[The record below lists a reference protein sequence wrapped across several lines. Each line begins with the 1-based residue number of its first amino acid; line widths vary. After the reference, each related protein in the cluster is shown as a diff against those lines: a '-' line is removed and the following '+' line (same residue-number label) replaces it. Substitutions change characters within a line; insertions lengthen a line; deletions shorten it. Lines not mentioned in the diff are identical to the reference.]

1 MVEHKPPPF
10 FNKSYMAKNKEPD
23 VRQPNIEQQ
32 REYASLRDN
41 SATTV
46 HIRKKRYRLKWAKNG
61 QISKLSKLLIN
72 GKTSEENPSTEEIL
86 SDINTS
92 SKLAC
97 KAAAVYILDGYWR
110 LKFRYWFL
118 WRWFYYIRQYDDEDL
133 REVLE
138 VGKKKVPLQ
147 QFCVTIMSL
156 TEAKDTLMMM
166 RTREAERILR
176 ELSMEQPSQQQ
187 KKDNG

>member
-1 MVEHKPPPF
+1 
-10 FNKSYMAKNKEPD
+10 MAKDKEPD

-32 REYASLRDN
+32 RAYVSLRDN
-41 SATTV
+41 TATVV
-46 HIRKKRYRLKWAKNG
+46 HIRKKKYRLKWAHNG
-61 QISKLSKLLIN
+61 QISKLSKLLIS
-72 GKTSEENPSTEEIL
+72 GKTSEETPTTEDIL
-86 SDINTS
+86 NDIESS

-97 KAAAVYILDGYWR
+97 KAAAVYILDGYWK
-110 LKFRYWFL
+110 LKFRYWYL
-118 WRWFYYIRQYDDEDL
+118 WRWFYYIRQYDDADL

-138 VGKKKVPLQ
+138 TGKKKVPLQ

-176 ELSMEQPSQQQ
+176 ELSTEQPLQQQ
-187 KKDNG
+187 RSGNG

>member
-1 MVEHKPPPF
+1 
-10 FNKSYMAKNKEPD
+10 MAKTKEPD
-23 VRQPNIEQQ
+23 VRQPGIEQQ
-32 REYASLRDN
+32 REYVSLRDN
-41 SATTV
+41 SATMV
-46 HIRKKRYRLKWAKNG
+46 RIRKKKYRLRWVRNG
-61 QISKLSKLLIN
+61 QVSKLSKLLIS
-72 GKTSEENPSTEEIL
+72 GKESSEKPSTE
-86 SDINTS
+86 DIFRDIEES
-92 SKLAC
+92 SKLSC
-97 KAAAVYILDGYWR
+97 KAAAIYILDGYWK

-133 REVLE
+133 KEVLE

-176 ELSMEQPSQQQ
+176 ELSTAQPSQQQ
-187 KKDNG
+187 KKGSG

>member
-1 MVEHKPPPF
+1 
-10 FNKSYMAKNKEPD
+10 MAKEKEPD

-32 REYASLRDN
+32 REYVSLRDN
-41 SATTV
+41 SATVV
-46 HIRKKRYRLKWAKNG
+46 HIRKKKYRLKWAKNG
-61 QISKLSKLLIN
+61 QINKLSKLLLV
-72 GKTSEENPSTEEIL
+72 GTTKDEAPTTEEIFK
-86 SDINTS
+86 DIEQS
-92 SKLAC
+92 SKLSC

-110 LKFRYWFL
+110 LKFKYWFL
-118 WRWFYYIRQYDDEDL
+118 WRWFYYVRQYDDEDL

-176 ELSMEQPSQQQ
+176 ELSTAQPSQEQ
-187 KKDNG
+187 KSGSGS

>member
-1 MVEHKPPPF
+1 
-10 FNKSYMAKNKEPD
+10 MAKNKEPD
-23 VRQPNIEQQ
+23 VRQPDIEQQ
-32 REYASLRDN
+32 REYVSLRDN
-41 SATTV
+41 TATTV
-46 HIRKKRYRLKWAKNG
+46 HIRKKKYRLKWAKNG
-61 QISKLSKLLIN
+61 QISKLSKLLIV
-72 GKTSEENPSTEEIL
+72 GKTAEDNPSTADIL
-86 SDINTS
+86 SDIEMS

-110 LKFRYWFL
+110 LKLKYWFL
-118 WRWFYYIRQYDDEDL
+118 WRWFYYVRQYDDSDL
-133 REVLE
+133 QEVLE

-176 ELSMEQPSQQQ
+176 ELSMAQPSPQQ
-187 KKDNG
+187 KSGSGS

>member
-1 MVEHKPPPF
+1 
-10 FNKSYMAKNKEPD
+10 MAKNKEPEI
-23 VRQPNIEQQ
+23 RQPDIEQQ
-32 REYASLRDN
+32 REYVSLRDN

-46 HIRKKRYRLKWAKNG
+46 RIRKKKYRLRWAKNG

-72 GKTSEENPSTEEIL
+72 GKTAEENPSTEDIL
-86 SDINTS
+86 NDINTS

-110 LKFRYWFL
+110 LKLRYWYL
-118 WRWFYYIRQYDDEDL
+118 WRWFYYIRQYDDTDL

-187 KKDNG
+187 KKGNG

>member
-1 MVEHKPPPF
+1 
-10 FNKSYMAKNKEPD
+10 MAKNKEPEI
-23 VRQPNIEQQ
+23 RQPDIEQQ
-32 REYASLRDN
+32 REYVSLRDN

-46 HIRKKRYRLKWAKNG
+46 HIRKKKYRLKWAKNG

-72 GKTSEENPSTEEIL
+72 GKTAEENPTTEDIL
-86 SDINTS
+86 SDINAS

-110 LKFRYWFL
+110 LKLRYWYL

>member
-1 MVEHKPPPF
+1 
-10 FNKSYMAKNKEPD
+10 MAKDKEPD
-23 VRQPNIEQQ
+23 VRQPDIEQQ

-41 SATTV
+41 SATVV
-46 HIRKKRYRLKWAKNG
+46 HIRKKRYKLRWAKNG
-61 QISKLSKLLIN
+61 QISKLSKLLLE
-72 GKTSEENPSTEEIL
+72 GKTDNEEPTAEEIFK
-86 SDINTS
+86 DIEAS
-92 SKLAC
+92 SKLSC
-97 KAAAVYILDGYWR
+97 KAAAVYILDGFWR
-110 LKFRYWFL
+110 LKFKYWFL
-118 WRWFYYIRQYDDEDL
+118 WRWFYYIRQYDDSDL

-176 ELSMEQPSQQQ
+176 ELSTEQPSQRRRS
-187 KKDNG
+187 GSGS

>member
-1 MVEHKPPPF
+1 M
-10 FNKSYMAKNKEPD
+10 
-23 VRQPNIEQQ
+23 
-32 REYASLRDN
+32 SLRDN
-41 SATTV
+41 SATVV
-46 HIRKKRYRLKWAKNG
+46 HIRKKKYRLRWAKNG

-72 GKTSEENPSTEEIL
+72 GKTEEEKPSMEEIL
-86 SDINTS
+86 ADIES
-92 SKLAC
+92 SAKLSC
-97 KAAAVYILDGYWR
+97 KAAAIYILDGYWR

-133 REVLE
+133 KEVLE

-147 QFCVTIMSL
+147 QFCLTIMSL

-176 ELSMEQPSQQQ
+176 ELSTVQPSQEQ
-187 KKDNG
+187 KSDSGS

>member
-1 MVEHKPPPF
+1 
-10 FNKSYMAKNKEPD
+10 MAKEKEPD
-23 VRQPNIEQQ
+23 VRQPGIEQQ
-32 REYASLRDN
+32 REYVSLREN
-41 SATTV
+41 SATVV
-46 HIRKKRYRLKWAKNG
+46 HIRKKRYRMRWVKNG
-61 QISKLSKLLIN
+61 QVRKLSELLLA
-72 GKTSEENPSTEEIL
+72 GKTSDENPTPEDIL
-86 SDINTS
+86 RDIGES

-97 KAAAVYILDGYWR
+97 KAAAVYLLDGYWKMK
-110 LKFRYWFL
+110 LRYWLL
-118 WRWFYYIRQYDDEDL
+118 WRWFYYVRQYDDDDL

-176 ELSMEQPSQQQ
+176 ELSMEQPSRPPRS
-187 KKDNG
+187 GSGS

>member
-1 MVEHKPPPF
+1 
-10 FNKSYMAKNKEPD
+10 MAKKTKEPD
-23 VRQPNIEQQ
+23 VRQPNVEQQ
-32 REYASLRDN
+32 REYVSLREN
-41 SATTV
+41 SATVV
-46 HIRKKRYRLKWAKNG
+46 HIRKKKYRLHWAKNG
-61 QISKLSKLLIN
+61 QISKLSKLLLN
-72 GKTSEENPSTEEIL
+72 GTTKEENPSTE
-86 SDINTS
+86 DIFKDIERS
-92 SKLAC
+92 SKLSC
-97 KAAAVYILDGYWR
+97 KAAAIYILDGYWKC
-110 LKFRYWFL
+110 KFRYWYL

-176 ELSMEQPSQQQ
+176 ELSTAQPSQQQ
-187 KKDNG
+187 KSGSGS